1 MAPWDIG
8 APQPAMDAI
17 LEKYP
22 PANPI
27 LDVGCG
33 PGDLSIFLAQRGHQV
48 TGIDFVESAI
58 KNAQAKSDSL
68 PPGTAQLVSFKVA
81 DALKPASLHQKFG
94 SVVDSGFYHLFNP
107 DQCDQLIDE
116 IASILLPHGC
126 YYLHEFAVE
135 FPRPNMPRQISAD
148 ELRARFTIDRGWRI
162 KEIQSVEFLSR
173 VAPPLPAICACI
185 ERLPK

>member
-22 PANPI
+22 PTNPI

-58 KNAQAKSDSL
+58 KKAQAKSDAL
-68 PPGTAQLVSFKVA
+68 PPGTAQLVRFKVA

-94 SVVDSGFYHLFNP
+94 SVVDSGFYQF
-107 DQCDQLIDE
+107 I
-116 IASILLPHGC
+116 
-126 YYLHEFAVE
+126 
-135 FPRPNMPRQISAD
+135 
-148 ELRARFTIDRGWRI
+148 
-162 KEIQSVEFLSR
+162 
-173 VAPPLPAICACI
+173 
-185 ERLPK
+185 